1 MKFQETKLK
10 GAFIIDIERLEDDRG
25 FFARAWCKNEMETH
39 GCSADLKQA
48 NLSLSSKKGTLRGM
62 HYQVSPY
69 EESKLV
75 RCTRGALY
83 DVIVDLRKDSPTY
96 KEWIGVELTADNRR
110 MLYVPEGFGHGFVT
124 LEDDTEAFYLVTEF
138 YTPGAEQ
145 GIRYNDPA
153 LGIEWPVDI
162 EVISEKDASWPDF
175 QD

>member
-25 FFARAWCKNEMETH
+25 FFARAWCKNEMEAH

-62 HYQVSPY
+62 HYQISPY

-75 RCTRGALY
+75 RCTCGALY

-153 LGIEWPVDI
+153 LGIEWPVDV

-175 QD
+175 QE